1 MESPLHGAQY
11 SEAGR
16 RYRVVHSSPVPVV
29 LMTNRQRAD
38 KHGSVEQFAR
48 FQHGPGALGCCQ
60 IRLLRQTP
68 SPHFSRVV
76 VAKRRRRRQGKA
88 RAGRATEAY
97 LTVTSRSPTRRN
109 AALADGSG
117 AVAEKS

>member
-68 SPHFSRVV
+68 
-76 VAKRRRRRQGKA
+76 AGNMMAGCLWDERR
-88 RAGRATEAY
+88 Y
-97 LTVTSRSPTRRN
+97 
-109 AALADGSG
+109 ALISH
-117 AVAEKS
+117 